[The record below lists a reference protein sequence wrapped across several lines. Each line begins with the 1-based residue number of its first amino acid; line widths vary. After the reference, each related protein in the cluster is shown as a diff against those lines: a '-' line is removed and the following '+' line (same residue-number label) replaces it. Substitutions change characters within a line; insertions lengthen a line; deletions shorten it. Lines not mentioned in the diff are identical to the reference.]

1 MATMQRPTHTGEP
14 IHWDNHRVPMNFTLV
29 LSMVI
34 AVFGMFTGQFVLFI
48 VGMALAAYTWFTRPR
63 RYVIYADALVVQF
76 GSPRVK
82 ILPFSQISH
91 VELLSLP
98 IGDRLRVV
106 TLNGRRTM
114 IMARDLDT
122 FREKLDTA
130 LESYQGDGDG
140 TGQQSRREEPPGA
153 LEQPPETNQD
163 LPEDAVDSTPG
174 VEENDSPDFQGPP
187 LR

>member
-1 MATMQRPTHTGEP
+1 MATMQRPGHTGEP

-34 AVFGMFTGQFVLFI
+34 AIFGLLTNQPVLFV
-48 VGMALAAYTWFTRPR
+48 VGMALAAYTWLTRPR
-63 RYVIYADALVVQF
+63 RYVIYVDALVVQF
-76 GSPRVK
+76 GPPRVK
-82 ILPFSQISH
+82 ILSFSQISH

-130 LESYQGDGDG
+130 LESYQREGEGSE
-140 TGQQSRREEPPGA
+140 QHPRRDDHPAA
-153 LEQPPETNQD
+153 LEQSPEATQD
-163 LPEDAVDSTPG
+163 DAVDTTPDL
-174 VEENDSPDFQGPP
+174 VENDRPDFEGPAP
-187 LR
+187 R